1 MKIKSMFLVYSLFA
15 NSLFAADWG
24 YDRHNGPNMWSS
36 LDSRYKLCG
45 NGIEQSPINIKDSIT
60 KNTNNELFLLY
71 GTNSTSIV
79 NNGHSIEVKF
89 DNAGGVVY
97 KNTQYNLIQLHFH
110 TPSENMIN
118 DKQYPME
125 MHLVHSD
132 NKGNLLVVGVL
143 FKEGLEND
151 EIRGIISKSSTH
163 VDYAERIKKV
173 FIMDLLPKSKGYYAF
188 YGSLTTPPCTENVQW
203 IVLKE
208 AVEASRDQ
216 IDILHSILHNVAR
229 DIQPIN
235 KRVILSAS

>member
-1 MKIKSMFLVYSLFA
+1 MKLKSIFLAYSLFA
-15 NSLFAADWG
+15 NSLFAAHWG
-24 YDRHNGPNMWSS
+24 YDKHNGPNMWAS
-36 LDSRYKLCG
+36 LDSSYKLCG
-45 NGIEQSPINIKDSIT
+45 SGIEQSPINIKDSIT
-60 KNTNNELFLLY
+60 KNTNNKLSLWY

-118 DKQYPME
+118 DKKYPME

-132 NKGNLLVVGVL
+132 SKGNLLVVGVL
-143 FKEGLEND
+143 FKEGLENG
-151 EIRGIISKSSTH
+151 EMNSIISKSPTQINK
-163 VDYAERIKKV
+163 AERIQKV
-173 FIMDLLPKSKGYYAF
+173 FIMDLLPKNKGYYAF
-188 YGSLTTPPCTENVQW
+188 QGSLTTPPCTENVQW

-208 AVEASRDQ
+208 PVEASKEQ
-216 IDILHSILHNVAR
+216 IDILHSILHDVAR

-235 KRVILSAS
+235 KRVILSAP